1 MKTRVG
7 LLSGGQRQALTLL
20 MATIANPRLLL
31 LDEHTAALDPVA
43 AKKVMAITREI
54 VEGEHLTTL
63 MITHNL
69 TSALKTGTRT
79 IMLEAGRLILD
90 IAGQERADM
99 TVTRLMELYSQK
111 GTAPLDN
118 DRLLLTRSQE

>member
-1 MKTRVG
+1 
-7 LLSGGQRQALTLL
+7 
-20 MATIANPRLLL
+20 
-31 LDEHTAALDPVA
+31 
-43 AKKVMAITREI
+43 
-54 VEGEHLTTL
+54 VEGEQLTTL

-90 IAGQERADM
+90 IAGKERDDM

-111 GTAPLDN
+111 GAAPLDN
-118 DRLLLTRSQE
+118 DRLLLTRSQDE